1 MDAASSA
8 EITLAALTKN
18 PLKTLDE
25 IILIYWG
32 LTGDDLYV
40 DEFPEV
46 ASKLE
51 EQSDFTVTLPNNQ
64 ICSVKC
70 VESIG
75 GSEGQGESVRR
86 VYAVSLEDVTTYVRF
101 TGWYNSYS
109 GTEWDD
115 GCTLV
120 KPIEVTTVK
129 YVEL

>member
-1 MDAASSA
+1 MDATPST
-8 EITLAALTKN
+8 EITLAALVEN

-75 GSEGQGESVRR
+75 GSEGQGEKVLR
-86 VYAVSLEDVTTYVRF
+86 VYAVSLEGNVTYIKF
-101 TGWYNSYS
+101 TGLYNSYS
-109 GTEWDD
+109 GIEWDD
-115 GCTLV
+115 DCNFV
-120 KPIEVTTVK
+120 KPIEVTVTK

>member
-1 MDAASSA
+1 MDATSST
-8 EITLAALTKN
+8 EITLAALIKN
-18 PLKTLDE
+18 PLKTVDN
-25 IILIYWG
+25 IISVYWK
-32 LTGDDLYV
+32 LTGDDLYAS
-40 DEFPEV
+40 EFPEV

-75 GSEGQGESVRR
+75 GSEGQGESVLR
-86 VYAVSLEDVTTYVRF
+86 VYAVSLEGVITYIKF

-109 GTEWDD
+109 GIEWNDD
-115 GCTLV
+115 CTLV
-120 KPIEVTTVK
+120 KPVEVTVVK